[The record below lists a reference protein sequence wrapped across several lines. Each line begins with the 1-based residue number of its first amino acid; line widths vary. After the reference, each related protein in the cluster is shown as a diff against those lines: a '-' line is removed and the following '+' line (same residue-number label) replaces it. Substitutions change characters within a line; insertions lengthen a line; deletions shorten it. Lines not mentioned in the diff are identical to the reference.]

1 MRHVAQ
7 TSASSMRHFSDDLC
21 AHRAI
26 GWNTADILLVQSSCI
41 FATISPSLSWKNT
54 PMTHC
59 WLNLPRLS
67 FLHRFAVGCLASFV
81 LVHSALYFFVKSQ
94 WNSLV
99 KPQNQPTVAW
109 DCLRHQPLF
118 LPVDKDVHSCWLS
131 SPNFCWEAILS
142 KSRVISTRPNWY
154 PCYASIRTMCVLN
167 PVLPV
172 IYPFDLMFLAESP
185 YDGHWTAEHEP
196 LVVQWLTS
204 LDHFR

>member
-1 MRHVAQ
+1 
-7 TSASSMRHFSDDLC
+7 
-21 AHRAI
+21 
-26 GWNTADILLVQSSCI
+26 LVQSSCI

-67 FLHRFAVGCLASFV
+67 FLHRFAVGWLASFV

-118 LPVDKDVHSCWLS
+118 LPVDKYVHSCWLS

-154 PCYASIRTMCVLN
+154 PCYVSIRTMCVLN
-167 PVLPV
+167 PSFASYIPIWSDVSCWIPIWWSLNSGTWASGSSMT
-172 IYPFDLMFLAESP
+172 Y
-185 YDGHWTAEHEP
+185 
-196 LVVQWLTS
+196 LVRWFS
-204 LDHFR
+204 LNCWYTFQGNIPIFPD